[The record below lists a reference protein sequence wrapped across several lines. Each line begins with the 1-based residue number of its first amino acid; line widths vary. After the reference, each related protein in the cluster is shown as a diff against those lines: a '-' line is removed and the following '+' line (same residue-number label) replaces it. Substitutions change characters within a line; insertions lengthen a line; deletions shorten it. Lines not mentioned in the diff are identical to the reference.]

1 MRRLWKKNSRQRGGS
16 TNHLVLFFLLAVLF
30 DTGKRLWKFIRKQCG
45 DNANIL
51 GLFFGIAVLTVL
63 LPGIFSADH
72 LGTVDNGRYEPIM
85 RSAGLTYLES
95 DLADPST
102 LLYDR
107 VIEQYGYDRFSYL
120 KLLAPNGEN
129 SVIYL
134 ISLIRLLTQPFGL
147 NFSTVYLAALYAL
160 LFSWATYVLVRS
172 CGHMAGRMAVFPGIG
187 LLMAAS
193 SPNLAAYFNSLFT
206 TGTVVVGILLMTA
219 SAARLLTYGGKTALS
234 SLLRFLAASVFC
246 LNASPVCLIFAPF
259 VIAVTAVFFYRECR
273 AHRRCVSAAICAV
286 ILLSAAISSA
296 SSYHANSPD
305 IQSDASAYHAAF
317 QGFLPASKTPVEDLA
332 SFGLDASYA
341 ADVGNSYYMEADAYA
356 HNPRD
361 PAEASALFQKL
372 NASTIGSW
380 YLRHPLRLL
389 QTMNHQTERFNSFES
404 MSVLMVGQH
413 TTDPVRI
420 TRFWTMTDTLMQMLL
435 PANYSAMTLLLVLQ
449 TAAAIWVGYV
459 LKRAGK
465 SRAEAVLMS
474 CTVLTLAL
482 GFFGYAL
489 SHLRYMGSDNLVHA
503 RMVSCFCLLLGS
515 GGVCMA
521 MGFAMEALSAWFR
534 EKQALNAHVSDIG
547 QWQLG
552 SQGFLFSSAHSS
564 HLDPILNSRR
574 ATTLAILL
582 LACGMS
588 AIVQFS
594 PIHAGCV
601 NNGDFGRMMDQLG
614 IIWQGDI
621 YYNTDAQL
629 GHRLVEEYAY
639 RGPMDWTTLTPL
651 NPKYSLVYP
660 AALTRLICDLLQ
672 RPFSTWILSILM
684 NVVLVACVVSIVRD
698 LFSLLGRYTLALG
711 CCLCAVFLCESYL
724 VWFNSLFGE
733 SCMFLGLFLFSAC
746 CVHLAVTPPGKSWP
760 WVFLL
765 IFGARILVCAK
776 AQMLTT
782 MPFVLLLV
790 IFFALYHRPLPLKG
804 LIPYTIAVMIL
815 CVLLPYECLQI
826 YQDNSRVS
834 DNATVWQSTFYG
846 ALMVTDDPEGAM
858 EELGIDKRMLPDIGK
873 DAYQPDD
880 AYVISP
886 NSPEAKAALYD
897 HVNSFV
903 MVKYY
908 LRHPGQ
914 LLKMLNHAAEVSQTV
929 YNGFRVYS
937 FQDYQAEHDTVQRL
951 GLWMYWRHFFTCGSF
966 LGYVLL
972 YGMIIAIGLFGVILN
987 QKADIRWKLLTMVCI
1002 GIALIGAVQYPLS
1015 VIGNGF
1021 ADNHKQMF
1029 GFMMCHD
1036 FLVILCLIIAIRFL
1050 REHPDDISARLSAWK
1065 DSLYSRIGHKKKG
1078 SHTA

>member
-1 MRRLWKKNSRQRGGS
+1 MKRLRDKMRSRLSSR
-16 TNHLVLFFLLAVLF
+16 TNYYLQFFILAVLY
-30 DTGKRLWKFIRKQCG
+30 DTGKRLWKSIRRWCS

-51 GLFFGIAVLTVL
+51 GLFFGTAVLMVL
-63 LPGIFSADH
+63 LSGIQSADR

-85 RSAGLTYLES
+85 QSAGLQYLQA
-95 DLADPST
+95 DLADPTT

-107 VIEQYGYDRFSYL
+107 VIEEYGYGSFSYV
-120 KLLAPNGEN
+120 KLLSPNGEN
-129 SVIYL
+129 SAVYL
-134 ISLIRLLTQPFGL
+134 ISLIRLLTQPFGR
-147 NFSTVYLAALYAL
+147 NFSTVYLALLYAL
-160 LFSWATYVLVRS
+160 LFSWAAYVLVRS
-172 CGHMAGRMAVFPGIG
+172 CGHMAGRAAVFPGIA

-193 SPNLAAYFNSLFT
+193 SPNLTAYFNSLFT

-219 SAARLLTYGGKTALS
+219 AAARLFTYGSKTSLS
-234 SLLRFLAASVFC
+234 SVLRFLAASAFC

-259 VIAVTAVFFYRECR
+259 AVTVTVAFLYREHR
-273 AHRRCVSAAICAV
+273 AHRRFVSAAICAA
-286 ILLSAAISSA
+286 ILLPAAISSA
-296 SSYHANSPD
+296 LLYRTNSPD

-317 QGFLPASKTPVEDLA
+317 QGFLAASEDPAGDLA
-332 SFGLDASYA
+332 DFGLDESYA
-341 ADVGNSYYMEADAYA
+341 ADVGKSYYMDADVYA

-361 PAEASALFQKL
+361 PAEASLLFQKL
-372 NASTIGSW
+372 NSSAIGGW

-389 QTMNHQTERFNSFES
+389 QTMNRQVERFNSFETT
-404 MSVLMVGQH
+404 SVLLVGQH
-413 TTDPVRI
+413 ATDPVRV
-420 TRFWTMTDTLMQMLL
+420 TRFWTMTDTLMQMFL
-435 PANYSAMTLLLVLQ
+435 PVNYSAMILLLAAGI
-449 TAAAIWVGYV
+449 AAAVWAGYV
-459 LKRAGK
+459 LTWAGR
-465 SRAEAVLMS
+465 SRTEAALMG
-474 CTVLTLAL
+474 CAVLTLTV

-503 RMVSCFCLLLGS
+503 RVVGCFCLLLGT
-515 GGVCMA
+515 GGVCLA
-521 MGFAMEALSAWFR
+521 ASSATEAVSAWFR
-534 EKQALNAHVSDIG
+534 EKQTLDAHRSDIG
-547 QWQLG
+547 QWRLG
-552 SQGFLFSSAHSS
+552 TQRHIFTPAHESRLS
-564 HLDPILNSRR
+564 PVLNSRR
-574 ATTLAILL
+574 ATTFAILL

-588 AIVQFS
+588 AVVQFS

-639 RGPMDWTTLTPL
+639 RSPMDWTALTPL
-651 NPKYSLVYP
+651 NPKYSLIYP
-660 AALTRLICDLLQ
+660 AALTRLVCNLLH
-672 RPFSTWILSILM
+672 RPFNTWILGILM
-684 NVVLVACVVSIVRD
+684 NAALVACIVSIVRD
-698 LFSLLGRYTLALG
+698 LYGLLGRYTLALG

-733 SCMFLGLFLFSAC
+733 SCMFLGLFIFIAC

-782 MPFVLLLV
+782 LPFVLLLV

-826 YQDNSRVS
+826 YRDNSQVS
-834 DNATVWQSTFYG
+834 DTATVWQSTFYG

-886 NSPEAKAALYD
+886 NSPEAQAALYD

-908 LRHPGQ
+908 LHHPIQ
-914 LLKMLNHAAEVSQTV
+914 LLKMLNHAAEVSRTV

-937 FQDYQAEHDTVQRL
+937 FQDYQTEHDPVQRL
-951 GLWMYWRHFFTCGSF
+951 GLWMYWRYFFTCGSF
-966 LGYVLL
+966 FGYVLL
-972 YGMIIAIGLFGVILN
+972 YSIIIAIGLFGVILN
-987 QKADIRWKLLTMVCI
+987 RKTDIRWKLLTVVCI
-1002 GIALIGAVQYPLS
+1002 GILLIGAVQYPLS

-1029 GFMMCHD
+1029 GFMICHD
-1036 FLVILCLIIAIRFL
+1036 FLVILCLIVSIRFL
-1050 REHPDDISARLSAWK
+1050 REHPDDIESYFTALRDRLQQ
-1065 DSLYSRIGHKKKG
+1065 RIEEKEKG
-1078 SHTA
+1078 SHVA